1 MNKFGGPI
9 GSETRKLKTRR
20 KSRKNT
26 HLSTKPDVFGRSRR
40 RCKPI
45 KVGVEVEGVVYWQ
58 PFNLLHQIDAEGK
71 RLPDEF
77 AEALRDA

>member
-1 MNKFGGPI
+1 
-9 GSETRKLKTRR
+9 
-20 KSRKNT
+20 
-26 HLSTKPDVFGRSRR
+26 
-40 RCKPI
+40 
-45 KVGVEVEGVVYWQ
+45 VGVEVENVIYWQ